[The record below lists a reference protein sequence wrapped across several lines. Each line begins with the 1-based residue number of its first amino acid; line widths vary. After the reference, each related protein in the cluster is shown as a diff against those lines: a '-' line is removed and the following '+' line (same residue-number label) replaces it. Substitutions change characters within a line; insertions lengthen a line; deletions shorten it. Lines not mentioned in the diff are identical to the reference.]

1 MGGRGVLFFCV
12 GAVAGAVEECV
23 GARMEAKGNKNHRRR
38 YFFFCAEEGIFFWGH
53 VWRRNLKGTIAG
65 GIFFCVRGAAGV
77 ENHRNEPI
85 SGSERNKLHVL
96 ERIAQ

>member
-1 MGGRGVLFFCV
+1 MRW
-12 GAVAGAVEECV
+12 GAHGSEREQKSSQEV
-23 GARMEAKGNKNHRRR
+23 
-38 YFFFCAEEGIFFWGH
+38 FFFCAEEGIFFWGH